1 MFAPTTKALCQDA
14 VFAEMSEACKT
25 NPPFNSLHEGWAV
38 MKEEF
43 EEAQD
48 ELEKVNLYMGVLWK
62 EIKADTASPTE
73 ILEIRHRA
81 INAMMESAQ
90 LAAMATKM
98 LAYMGEL

>member
-1 MFAPTTKALCQDA
+1 
-14 VFAEMSEACKT
+14 
-25 NPPFNSLHEGWAV
+25 
-38 MKEEF
+38 
-43 EEAQD
+43 
-48 ELEKVNLYMGVLWK
+48 MGVLWK